1 MPKNKTLEELNKS
14 LQDNLQSIQDRDK
27 PELNE
32 EQKKELKDVIE
43 KVFMQALL
51 DKGKPKDILD
61 KALENKDEF
70 LGLFSPWHKNEGEDL
85 IKEFVNSINNPD
97 SNNDFSWLDIL
108 SKDKRWGRLSDEETK
123 NEIKNK
129 SKHVNMRY
137 QIPTHFHGDIDNA
150 VIFHCMENPRGY
162 LGSYGDNQIDGGLRE
177 TDLNGY
183 YDKTYKLLTEDNSK
197 RKTIKKIKSVLKNS
211 SKSKPIQEIIQERYQ
226 LEENAN
232 KDISEN
238 QIEKIIYSNHESA
251 LGREIE
257 HMYKIDKSKEEF
269 CNFDFENKGELSKT
283 VLLKD
288 YYYLKEY
295 YSQLIQTNKK
305 LDFKK
310 LKNEKDAVKKI
321 ADKICN
327 VEIYPFSCKDPKLGN
342 DGIEREILLKSDLSR
357 LGAYI
362 VLRRIYRYLNDE
374 TDKPVIVLRKYSAWE
389 ELFKTIF
396 SEVEKK
402 AKDFNT
408 NDFLKKLENN
418 FFYRQLR
425 PMGGGITSGNVISV
439 ADYQELNEKYL
450 KMKDNA
456 FKEISSLLPRI
467 EVDKKR

>member
-1 MPKNKTLEELNKS
+1 MSKDKTLE
-14 LQDNLQSIQDRDK
+14 DNLQSIQDRDK
-27 PELNE
+27 GELNE
-32 EQKKELKDVIE
+32 EQRTELKDGIKKVFE
-43 KVFMQALL
+43 KVLL
-51 DKGKPKDILD
+51 EKNKSKEDLNEIL
-61 KALENKDEF
+61 NNQNEF
-70 LGLFSPWHKNEGEDL
+70 LRLFSPWHQPRGEKLIEDFVEIVKQNSNE
-85 IKEFVNSINNPD
+85 
-97 SNNDFSWLDIL
+97 DFSWLNIL
-108 SKDKRWGRLSDEETK
+108 VKDEDKDVQWKDLAKQKT
-123 NEIKNK
+123 
-129 SKHVNMRY
+129 KHVNMHY
-137 QIPTHFHGDIDNA
+137 QIPNHFHGDIDHA
-150 VIFHCMENPRGY
+150 VIFHCMEYPRGY
-162 LGSYGDNQIDGGLRE
+162 LGSYGDNQIDKGLRE

-197 RKTIKKIKSVLKNS
+197 RKTIEKIKSVLKKS

-257 HMYKIDKSKEEF
+257 HMYKIDKKKEEF

-327 VEIYPFSCKDPKLGN
+327 VEIYPFSCAQPNLGK
-342 DGIEREILLKSDLSR
+342 DGIGREILLKSDLSR

-439 ADYQELNEKYL
+439 ADYQELKKDTTLTKLELNEKYL